1 MCQHTCPVTASL
13 SDSAYELK
21 RREDLAARKP
31 DLRHGIEGGFKWRD
45 WRAPCWK
52 CAAAAISVRA
62 AAASAAAAAHSMSG
76 KRTRSNRDSAT
87 GVSALGKDVTG
98 MAVVDSAMLRRAVT
112 SLVAGH
118 FALPD
123 GKLLVAKVFLGN
135 FGECGNSGRER
146 SRSTTEG
153 NGDGGSSN
161 DDEHNDSETAQV
173 RIALQTVKIAAL
185 TQTKIVETGAG
196 TATCV
201 HGISQT

>member
-1 MCQHTCPVTASL
+1 M
-13 SDSAYELK
+13 
-21 RREDLAARKP
+21 
-31 DLRHGIEGGFKWRD
+31 
-45 WRAPCWK
+45 
-52 CAAAAISVRA
+52 RA

-146 SRSTTEG
+146 SRSADTEG

-161 DDEHNDSETAQV
+161 DDEHNDSEA
-173 RIALQTVKIAAL
+173 RSSEDSASDSEDSSAYADENRGGL
-185 TQTKIVETGAG
+185 GAG
-196 TATCV
+196 TASVRPRDFPNYDSVYNMNASDPKQRSGSFLTMLSYCLN
-201 HGISQT
+201 I